1 VIQLSYNEASNPGAD
16 PFTTRVFVGIDLCV
30 VLGAKETSMKT
41 EALGHVCCDAD
52 IHPSLVVDSGALWSA
67 LRPRSE
73 KEERLNEVDRFVW

>member
-1 VIQLSYNEASNPGAD
+1 
-16 PFTTRVFVGIDLCV
+16 
-30 VLGAKETSMKT
+30 MKT